1 MAFLGGIGDSQK
13 GLGFSAAQAPIG
25 NPVAPGQLDTA
36 YQNTQTGLAQQ
47 QAFLNALQAQNGIQN
62 QSNVYNQLAGVANGE
77 GPNPAKAQLAQAT
90 AANTANQAA
99 LQAGQRGAGQNVGL
113 IARQAAQQ
121 GAANQQAAAG
131 QAASLQA
138 NQSLNALGQMSNIA
152 GQQVGQQG
160 NAITGYNQLAQN
172 EQGNL
177 LNATGS
183 YNNALVG
190 ATSNQ
195 NTINA
200 GVNSDIADEQ
210 SSALKMG
217 TGAGMAAAGARAKP
231 TPKAHGGVIRKMAD
245 GGAVSNVGM
254 HLSGDQVQV
263 QPIVEAPQGPAQS
276 GGGGDSGP
284 DMGQMMQLAMMARGG
299 RVPAMLSPGEM
310 YLPPEQAKAVAR
322 GSRNPMAAGTKIPG
336 QAKVKGDS
344 PKNDTV
350 PAELEEGGVVIPRSV
365 MQSKDPKAAAAR
377 FVAAHLKGLKKS
389 K

>member
-36 YQNTQTGLAQQ
+36 YQNTQTGLSQQ

-195 NTINA
+195 NTVNA
-200 GVNSDIADEQ
+200 GVNAEIAGQ
-210 SSALKMG
+210 QTAALKG
-217 TGAGMAAAGARAKP
+217 VTGAGMAAAGAGG
-231 TPKAHGGVIRKMAD
+231 KAHGGVIRKMAD

-254 HLSGDQVQV
+254 HLSGNQVDV
-263 QPIVEAPQGPAQS
+263 QPIVQAPQGPAQS
-276 GGGGDSGP
+276 SSDDDSGGGP
-284 DMGQMMQLAMMARGG
+284 DMSQAMQLAMMARGG